1 MELIGLE
8 VGSVRKEPNLYDWQ
22 NPKSVAN
29 GERKEINC
37 SKAVMCRIVEWR
49 EDNNTKVMCVEK
61 DEDSIEEKE
70 KEL

>member
-1 MELIGLE
+1 MLERSLTYGIGRMEQT
-8 VGSVRKEPNLYDWQ
+8 KN
-22 NPKSVAN
+22 VAN